1 MSIALTGA
9 VLRCAMLSRLFAFYF
24 CLHGLRIPTNRV
36 TSLKL
41 ANVHFP
47 RLACRMGRRIHWWYI
62 GTAAEPDGRE
72 AFVEAV
78 V

>member
-1 MSIALTGA
+1 M
-9 VLRCAMLSRLFAFYF
+9 VCAPDESD
-24 CLHGLRIPTNRV
+24 CGLDF
-36 TSLKL
+36 

-62 GTAAEPDGRE
+62 GTAAEPDGRDG
-72 AFVEAV
+72 FVEAV